1 MCSFLLPK
9 LTREKNETK
18 NREKL
23 KHLKKKSKYNNI
35 FFFLFGLFIYHTFT
49 SLLLMYYEKLR
60 YTHFETFWSIEK
72 VSILYQRL
80 QPLTHNFMRNEVC
93 KNNYM

>member
-23 KHLKKKSKYNNI
+23 KHLKKKSKFNNI
-35 FFFLFGLFIYHTFT
+35 SFP
-49 SLLLMYYEKLR
+49 
-60 YTHFETFWSIEK
+60 FWAFYLPYVHIVTTDVLWK
-72 VSILYQRL
+72 
-80 QPLTHNFMRNEVC
+80 T
-93 KNNYM
+93 

>member
-35 FFFLFGLFIYHTFT
+35 FLP
-49 SLLLMYYEKLR
+49 
-60 YTHFETFWSIEK
+60 FWAFYLPYVHI
-72 VSILYQRL
+72 VTTDVL
-80 QPLTHNFMRNEVC
+80 
-93 KNNYM
+93 

>member
-35 FFFLFGLFIYHTFT
+35 FFSFLGFLFTIRSHR
-49 SLLLMYYEKLR
+49 YYWCTMKNLDTLTLKLSDL
-60 YTHFETFWSIEK
+60 YKSNEK

-80 QPLTHNFMRNEVC
+80 QPLTHNFMRN
-93 KNNYM
+93 

>member
-23 KHLKKKSKYNNI
+23 KHLKKKSKYNNN
-35 FFFLFGLFIYHTFT
+35 FFFLVGLFIYHTFT

-60 YTHFETFWSIEK
+60 YTHFETF
-72 VSILYQRL
+72 
-80 QPLTHNFMRNEVC
+80 
-93 KNNYM
+93 

>member
-23 KHLKKKSKYNNI
+23 KHLKKNLSTII
-35 FFFLFGLFIYHTFT
+35 FFFP
-49 SLLLMYYEKLR
+49 
-60 YTHFETFWSIEK
+60 FWAFYLPYVHI
-72 VSILYQRL
+72 VTTDVL
-80 QPLTHNFMRNEVC
+80 
-93 KNNYM
+93 